1 MTNGSAQ
8 KLNIDELEFSFPE
21 SKIRELKNKP
31 GTQIVGQD
39 RAVTAIQ
46 MGLGMTGEGY
56 NIFVMG
62 SPGTGRRT
70 VLSFLLK
77 DYKPNPAKLQ
87 DIAYAYNFRR
97 PIEPIALFFPAGQG
111 RVFKLALKKAVE
123 KIHLKTLNLLK
134 SKIFITD
141 RKKIITQAENEENA
155 LITEFES
162 KMLKEGFQVL
172 QIKEDGNPS
181 FDLIPVIKKKQVSFE
196 ELQNRTASGKISEEE
211 FGLIREKYYKSMNE
225 MTELFEFL
233 RDKRIE
239 TDEKIKDLQKEF
251 IKPIIKKELK
261 NVLNSVNK
269 YRSDSSFE
277 NGSEKVK
284 KILEFLKRT
293 EEDLISRMNVYSQE
307 FKSKRAKKYF
317 MGRYLINLI
326 CDNGIRTDF
335 VITENMPSFTNLFG
349 TIESASEQDDRI
361 SNGHL
366 KIREGA
372 VHRAFGG
379 YLILRF
385 QDLVEEE
392 DSWIYLKRILQ
403 SGKIEIQMPLS
414 GTHSSVIFKPE
425 ALPAD
430 FKVIIIG
437 GEYTYDILYQEDP
450 DFYKL
455 FKVCAEFDSEMQKTD
470 ENISAFINLADHLCK
485 TKNALPFS
493 DSGYAGL
500 ISYSSQLADS
510 RHLLTTRFT
519 KIADLIMECD
529 FHARRQNKKEI
540 CANVLNDTIEKR
552 RYLHSLPEEKFA
564 EMLSLKEVLIDVS
577 GKKTAKIN
585 GLAVEERGY
594 HTFGV
599 PVAVT
604 AQASPGTGG
613 IINIEREAGL
623 SGEIY
628 DKAHLIISSLL
639 RQKFSTN
646 TPLSLSASICFEQSY
661 SYIDG
666 DSASCAEFLA
676 LISAIGNFPMRQD
689 IAVTG
694 SLNQHGMVQ
703 PVGGISEKI
712 EGFFNACSILGFTGT
727 QGVMIPYSN
736 KSNLFLS
743 EKVLAAAAE
752 GKFGIWVIK
761 TIDEGISLLSGL
773 DEKTYS
779 EKISRKL
786 HEFYERVNEVRVKN
800 IG

>member
-455 FKVCAEFDSEMQKTD
+455 NSILK
-470 ENISAFINLADHLCK
+470 CK
-485 TKNALPFS
+485 KP
-493 DSGYAGL
+493 
-500 ISYSSQLADS
+500 
-510 RHLLTTRFT
+510 T
-519 KIADLIMECD
+519 KI
-529 FHARRQNKKEI
+529 F
-540 CANVLNDTIEKR
+540 
-552 RYLHSLPEEKFA
+552 P
-564 EMLSLKEVLIDVS
+564 
-577 GKKTAKIN
+577 
-585 GLAVEERGY
+585 
-594 HTFGV
+594 
-599 PVAVT
+599 
-604 AQASPGTGG
+604 
-613 IINIEREAGL
+613 
-623 SGEIY
+623 
-628 DKAHLIISSLL
+628 LL
-639 RQKFSTN
+639 
-646 TPLSLSASICFEQSY
+646 
-661 SYIDG
+661 
-666 DSASCAEFLA
+666 
-676 LISAIGNFPMRQD
+676 
-689 IAVTG
+689 
-694 SLNQHGMVQ
+694 
-703 PVGGISEKI
+703 
-712 EGFFNACSILGFTGT
+712 
-727 QGVMIPYSN
+727 
-736 KSNLFLS
+736 
-743 EKVLAAAAE
+743 
-752 GKFGIWVIK
+752 
-761 TIDEGISLLSGL
+761 
-773 DEKTYS
+773 
-779 EKISRKL
+779 
-786 HEFYERVNEVRVKN
+786 
-800 IG
+800 

>member
-1 MTNGSAQ
+1 MTNGAAQ
-8 KLNIDELEFSFPE
+8 QLNIDELEFSFPE
-21 SKIRELKNKP
+21 SKIGQLKNKP
-31 GTQIVGQD
+31 GPQIVGQD

-62 SPGTGRRT
+62 APGTGRRT
-70 VLSFLLK
+70 VVSFLLK
-77 DYKPNPAKLQ
+77 NYKPNPAKLQ
-87 DIAYAYNFRR
+87 DIAYAYNFGR
-97 PIEPIALFFPAGQG
+97 PIEPIALFFPAGHG
-111 RVFKLALKKAVE
+111 RIFKSALRKAVE

-134 SKIFITD
+134 SKIFITE
-141 RKKIITQAENEENA
+141 RKKIITIAESEENA
-155 LITEFES
+155 LIMEFES
-162 KMLKEGFQVL
+162 KMLRAGFRVL

-181 FDLIPVIKKKQVSFE
+181 FDLIPIIKKKQISFE
-196 ELQNRTASGKISEEE
+196 ELQDRAAAGKISETELA
-211 FGLIREKYYKSMNE
+211 LIREKYYASMNE
-225 MTELFEFL
+225 MSELFEIL

-239 TDEKIKDLQKEF
+239 IDEKIHRLQKEF

-261 NVLNSVNK
+261 AVLNLVHN
-269 YRSDSSFE
+269 YRTEPSFE
-277 NGSEKVK
+277 GGTEKTN
-284 KILEFLKRT
+284 KILEFLKKA
-293 EEDLISRMNVYSQE
+293 EEDLINRMNVYSQE
-307 FKSKRAKKYF
+307 FKSKRTKNRF
-317 MGRYLINLI
+317 MGRYVINLI
-326 CDNGIRTDF
+326 CDNGIKNDF
-335 VITENMPSFTNLFG
+335 VITENLPSFTNLFG
-349 TIESASEQDDRI
+349 TVESAGEQEEHI

-379 YLILRF
+379 YLIVRF
-385 QDLVEEE
+385 QDLIEEE

-403 SGKIEIQMPLS
+403 SGMIEIQAPPS
-414 GTHSSVIFKPE
+414 GTHAPAIFKPE

-470 ENISAFINLADHLCK
+470 ENVSAFINLTEHLCK
-485 TKNALPFS
+485 TKKALPFS
-493 DSGYAGL
+493 DSGYARL
-500 ISYSSQLADS
+500 ISYSSQLAES
-510 RHLLTTRFT
+510 RHLLTTQFT
-519 KIADLIMECD
+519 KIADLITECD
-529 FHARRQNKKEI
+529 FYARQQDKKEI
-540 CANVLNDTIEKR
+540 GADVLNTVMEKR

-564 EMLSLKEVLIDVS
+564 EMIGRGEILIEVV
-577 GKKTAKIN
+577 GMRPAKIN

-628 DKAHLIISSLL
+628 DKAHLIITSLL
-639 RQKFSTN
+639 REKFSKN
-646 TPLSLSASICFEQSY
+646 TPLSISASICFEQSY

-676 LISAIGNFPMRQD
+676 LISAIGGFPMRQD

-712 EGFFNACSILGFTGT
+712 EGFFNACSILGLTGT

-736 KSNLFLS
+736 KNNLFLS
-743 EKVLAAAAE
+743 EKVLEAAAN
-752 GKFGIWVIK
+752 GKFGIWAIK
-761 TIDEGISLLSGL
+761 TIDEGIALLSGL
-773 DEKTYS
+773 DEKTYT
-779 EKISRKL
+779 EKIGTKL
-786 HEFYERVNEVRVKN
+786 TEFYERVNEMRVKN
-800 IG
+800 VG